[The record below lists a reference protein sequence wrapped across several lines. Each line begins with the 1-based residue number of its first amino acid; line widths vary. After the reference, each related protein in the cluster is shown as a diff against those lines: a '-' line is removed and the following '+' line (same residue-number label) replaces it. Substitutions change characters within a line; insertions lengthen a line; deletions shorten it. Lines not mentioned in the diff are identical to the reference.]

1 MDKMDAEREQSTSN
15 QSSYEVDLQA
25 IQTLHALRI
34 GLCKKVE
41 DGSITLPLAV
51 DIFDRV
57 HQIVLKMK
65 KAKEEAEAG
74 PRES

>member
-1 MDKMDAEREQSTSN
+1 MDAEREQSTCN
-15 QSSYEVDLQA
+15 QSSYEVDVQA

-34 GLCKKVE
+34 WLCKKAA
-41 DGSITLPLAV
+41 DGSITLPPAV

-65 KAKEEAEAG
+65 KSEEEAEAG
-74 PRES
+74 PGES